1 MDRRVGATGPDQ
13 ATLASRAGGG
23 RLAPQGEGIGG
34 AMLSTFCERMDQEHA
49 LSYLETDK
57 LENVSFYEKFGFG
70 VIEEAHVLGHP
81 IGSCHERLERIE

>member
-1 MDRRVGATGPDQ
+1 
-13 ATLASRAGGG
+13 
-23 RLAPQGEGIGG
+23 
-34 AMLSTFCERMDQEHA
+34 MLSTFCERVDQEHA